1 MTETLSLIWT
11 LAAGASAGSSFS
23 EGLPVAGMRA
33 GLVDGWTAGGPA
45 A

>member
-11 LAAGASAGSSFS
+11 LAAGASAGSSFYQ
-23 EGLPVAGMRA
+23 GLSVAGMRA
-33 GLVDGWTAGGPA
+33 GLVDGWNAGGPA